1 MKPLGRIPRVYE
13 SNGGIQVESSESK
26 RLFRGDLFGWVH
38 SLRIQ
43 SVTMLPNAN
52 YFEAL
57 GEAAAEAEAD
67 EVGAAEPLPEPLPLS
82 QPTRPTQ
89 TNNAAKANFFIRLT
103 FRLIDPTALLA
114 RQVHPASGSRN
125 T

>member
-26 RLFRGDLFGWVH
+26 RLFRSDLIGWVT
-38 SLRIQ
+38 SLRIRP
-43 SVTMLPNAN
+43 VTMLPNTN
-52 YFEAL
+52 YFEAA
-57 GEAAAEAEAD
+57 GVPVAEAEAD
-67 EVGAAEPLPEPLPLS
+67 VVAAAEPLAEPLPSL
-82 QPTRPTQ
+82 QPTTPKQ
-89 TNNAAKANFFIRLT
+89 TNIAANASFFILLT